1 MPNKGVFP
9 GLLGQCISVTYPT
22 RTAERRLKNSLGS
35 RDPKR
40 ISRTLAAR
48 NNEATRLGKRL
59 WKVRVDFHCRVLFT
73 CVNKLEAMYKR
84 SRVNVKVEP
93 GRHVKMK
100 RQWKST
106 LRDERPRIL
115 NTQGRSCKEISI

>member
-1 MPNKGVFP
+1 MESKGGFP
-9 GLLGQCISVTYPT
+9 LSRPFYVRT
-22 RTAERRLKNSLGS
+22 RVRL
-35 RDPKR
+35 
-40 ISRTLAAR
+40 
-48 NNEATRLGKRL
+48 
-59 WKVRVDFHCRVLFT
+59 T

-100 RQWKST
+100 RQWNST

-115 NTQGRSCKEISI
+115 KTQGRSCKEISI